1 MFIFHLLHTY
11 ITYAVHYNYL
21 FFLVYSITFKDLENQ
36 KIVTRVIKEV
46 QGLNPSFTSA
56 DIRSKELLCVT
67 GIIF

>member
-1 MFIFHLLHTY
+1 MFIFNLLHTLLMQF
-11 ITYAVHYNYL
+11 IIIISL
-21 FFLVYSITFKDLENQ
+21 FLVYSITFKDLKNQ

-46 QGLNPSFTSA
+46 QALNPSFTLA

>member
-1 MFIFHLLHTY
+1 MQFI
-11 ITYAVHYNYL
+11 IIIS